1 MDFLRRLLRA
11 RATASHFLL
20 RLGWV
25 ILPPA
30 VPQATVKAGSPAAF
44 PRLARE
50 KDSRR
55 VVAAV
60 SFAARS
66 SPAPA
71 RFAFVLFAL
80 CRCPIGFATVDPVIA
95 AADLFS
101 LAGSDLAAAAAA
113 VGSVVAA
120 GLSVAV
126 DSVATVFAAADSGF
140 VVAADLACSVV
151 GSVCS
156 FAAATGK
163 GRVVVAIF
171 CSLTPRS
178 SF

>member
-1 MDFLRRLLRA
+1 FHFHLRP
-11 RATASHFLL
+11 ATAMASRFLL
-20 RLGWV
+20 PPGSV
-25 ILPPA
+25 ILQL
-30 VPQATVKAGSPAAF
+30 VVLLGMVKAGFPCPAM
-44 PRLARE
+44 E
-50 KDSRR
+50 TVSRW

-60 SFAARS
+60 SFVARS
-66 SPAPA
+66 SPAPGC
-71 RFAFVLFAL
+71 FAIADL
-80 CRCPIGFATVDPVIA
+80 VIA
-95 AADLFS
+95 AADLSS

-113 VGSVVAA
+113 VGFVVAA

-140 VVAADLACSVV
+140 VVAADLVCSVV

>member
-71 RFAFVLFAL
+71 RFAFVLFAF
-80 CRCPIGFATVDPVIA
+80 CRCPIGFAIVDPVIA
-95 AADLFS
+95 AADPFS
-101 LAGSDLAAAAAA
+101 LAGPDSA
-113 VGSVVAA
+113 VVGFA
-120 GLSVAV
+120 LAV
-126 DSVATVFAAADSGF
+126 DSAAVVFAAAVADF
-140 VVAADLACSVV
+140 VCSVGSACSVV
-151 GSVCS
+151 AGM
-156 FAAATGK
+156 GK
-163 GRVVVAIF
+163 GRAVGSS
-171 CSLTPRS
+171 CSFTLRS

>member
-101 LAGSDLAAAAAA
+101 LAGPDSAVVAAAGFALAVDSAAA
-113 VGSVVAA
+113 VFAA
-120 GLSVAV
+120 GS
-126 DSVATVFAAADSGF
+126 DF
-140 VVAADLACSVV
+140 VVAADLACSVDPDFAA
-151 GSVCS
+151 SVDSACS
-156 FAAATGK
+156 VAAATGRGK
-163 GRVVVAIF
+163 AVAAIS